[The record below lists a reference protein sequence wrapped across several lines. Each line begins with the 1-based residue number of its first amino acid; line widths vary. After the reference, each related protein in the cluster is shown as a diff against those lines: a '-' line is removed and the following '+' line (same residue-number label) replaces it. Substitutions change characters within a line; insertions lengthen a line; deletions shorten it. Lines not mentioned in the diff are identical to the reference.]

1 MKLNENI
8 IRVKNLMDI
17 KEQFDE
23 PQTNITDKIYQLPT
37 PNAFSISN
45 LKLPS
50 DWKVTLWN
58 YDDDLC
64 DAFSWEKVGLK
75 CPDKDLLP
83 PVENGKLRN
92 FTTADGVSY
101 RLYLKRQVD
110 GSWMWYWYYNSD
122 KEAYPLG
129 EYIPK
134 IAKDE
139 ESKKNER
146 LKDNYLVGPPRIK
159 GEESGSTYFIPN
171 KKSTVEISIGNTSTS
186 PINVSDIYF
195 GKLPK
200 EFISNIKLPDK
211 PIPVG
216 SWGKITFD
224 YEPENDTPKPLDTSL
239 EMVVRIKIG
248 SNTFSDYKIIY
259 EHSVGSSVQVLE
271 ACRKKFSQTEFDR
284 AKNWWKNWLN
294 NQITKTKFEK
304 NWNYTKTKVEDIFE
318 DYLEALDTA
327 RLVYKFSDKPNQG
340 WVPGSGDI
348 LQFYG
353 ITTDGIDYPVYVN
366 CSENYYDAYNLFIH
380 ELQHILNQRHEIHP
394 YEDNIF
400 QGQSKT
406 LKKGFEDKLSQ
417 RGEKSKEDLIINGF
431 DEYQAM
437 KLSWDFE
444 MMLKNDLEHLEKS
457 NEILSTFFE
466 VRKNLNL
473 SPGQNITKE
482 DLIENSDIDSVGNL
496 ICQWLYSGESLQSWL
511 NILNASAR
519 KKQAGQTDAAV

>member
-1 MKLNENI
+1 
-8 IRVKNLMDI
+8 MDI

-37 PNAFSISN
+37 PNAFSVSN

-64 DAFSWEKVGLK
+64 DAYSWEKVGLK
-75 CPDKDLLP
+75 CPDSHLLP

-122 KEAYPLG
+122 RKPYLVGGYNPEVAQ
-129 EYIPK
+129 
-134 IAKDE
+134 DE
-139 ESKKNER
+139 ESKRRESLR
-146 LKDNYLVGPPRIK
+146 DNYVIQPPRIK
-159 GEESGSTYFIPN
+159 GQTADSTYFLPN
-171 KKSTVEISIGNTSTS
+171 TKSTVIIYVDNTSTS
-186 PINVSDIYF
+186 PIEVSNIYF
-195 GKLPK
+195 GDLNE
-200 EFISNIKLPDK
+200 EFVSNIKLPDK

-216 SWGKITFD
+216 EWGEISFD
-224 YEPENDTPKPLDTSL
+224 YKPENDSPTPFDTSL

-248 SNTFSDYKIIY
+248 SNTFSDYKIVY
-259 EHSVGSSVQVLE
+259 NHSVGSSVQVLE
-271 ACRKKFSQTEFDR
+271 ACSKKFSQTEFDK

-294 NQITKTKFEK
+294 NPITKTKFEK

-318 DYLEALDTA
+318 DYLEALVTA
-327 RLVYKFSDKPNQG
+327 RLVYTFSDKPNQG
-340 WVPGSGDI
+340 WVSGKGTF

-366 CSENYYDAYNLFIH
+366 CSVNYYDTYSLFLH
-380 ELQHILNQRHEIHP
+380 ELQHILNRRHEIHP
-394 YEDNIF
+394 YEDDIF

-406 LKKGFEDKLSQ
+406 LKKEFEGDLSK
-417 RGEKSKEDLIINGF
+417 RAEEAKEVLLQNGF
-431 DEYQAM
+431 DEYQVLD
-437 KLSWDFE
+437 LSNNFDW
-444 MMLKNDLEHLEKS
+444 MIKNDIEHLEKS

-466 VRKNLNL
+466 VRANLNF

-482 DLIENSDIDSVGNL
+482 DLIKNSRIDSVESF
-496 ICQWLYSGESLQSWL
+496 ICQWLYSRENLQNWL
-511 NILNASAR
+511 NLFNKSAR
-519 KKQAGQTDAAV
+519 KKQATQTDVAV